1 MVRRLQWRFAMLAV
15 GFKHYGPPETL
26 VPLQV
31 SIPEPRESELLVRVA
46 ATSVNPIDWRIRRG
60 ELRLL
65 TGAHPFIPG
74 ADVAGV
80 VERVGPGV
88 SKFAPGQRV
97 FAMISGLAGGGYA
110 QFVPVAEAHAAR
122 VPDGVTLA
130 EAAGVPLAGLTALQ
144 ALRDR
149 AHLAPGARVLVNGAS
164 GGVGS
169 LAIQIARRL
178 GAGHVVGVCSG
189 RNTEWVRQLGADE
202 VIDYTRQDVAH
213 LEQQYECLFDAVGT
227 LDFRRCRRLLSPRGV
242 MVSVDPLAQFKLA
255 SLLSRL
261 RGTRRFRSV
270 LVAPSGGDLAQL
282 AAWLEEGTLR
292 PVNGRRYRLT
302 EASDAHR
309 QSETHHV
316 RGKLVLVVDDSLA
329 ELAAAA

>member
-1 MVRRLQWRFAMLAV
+1 MLAM
-15 GFKHYGPPETL
+15 GFKHYGPPEAL

-31 SIPEPRESELLVRVA
+31 SVPEPRESELLVRVA

-65 TGAHPFIPG
+65 TRAQPFIPG

-80 VERVGPGV
+80 VERVGSGV
-88 SKFAPGQRV
+88 TQFHPGQRV
-97 FAMISGLAGGGYA
+97 FAMLSGVVGGGYA
-110 QFVPVAEAHAAR
+110 QFVPVAQAHAAH
-122 VPDGVTLA
+122 VPDGITLA
-130 EAAGVPLAGLTALQ
+130 QAAGIPLAGLTALQ

-149 AHLAPGARVLVNGAS
+149 ARLAPGTRVLINGAS

-169 LAIQIARRL
+169 LAVQVARRL
-178 GAGHVVGVCSG
+178 GAAHVAGVCSA
-189 RNTEWVRQLGADE
+189 RNVEWVRQLGVDE
-202 VIDYTRQDVAH
+202 VFDYTLQDVAA
-213 LEQQYECLFDAVGT
+213 LPSQYDCLFDAVGT
-227 LDFRRCRRLLSPRGV
+227 LDFRSCRRIVAARGV
-242 MVSVDPLAQFKLA
+242 MVSVDPLAQFKPASWLA
-255 SLLSRL
+255 PLYGRRRL
-261 RGTRRFRSV
+261 RSV
-270 LVAPSGGDLAQL
+270 LVTPNGRDLAEL
-282 AAWLEEGTLR
+282 AAWLHEGTLR
-292 PVNGRRYRLT
+292 PVSGRRYRLT